1 MEKADRKPKTGMLR
15 VLILEDEP
23 ADAELIQR
31 ALRRAGISFNARVT
45 KSRREFSSALARFQP
60 QVILAD
66 FKLPGFNGM
75 AALDLARAR
84 APEIPFIFVSGAI
97 SEHKAIASLSQ
108 GAADYIFKNNLS
120 RLGPAVRR
128 VLAEAETRRQKSDAE
143 KSLRESEEKY
153 RTLVAESPD
162 GIFIADLQG
171 NFISVNPAM
180 CSGLGYNET
189 ELLAMKIWDIVPE
202 RYRSQHE
209 QRLAALLEGKA
220 RNEAAEYLVRTRDGR
235 ERFVAILSAP
245 YYKDRTLAGF
255 LGIARDITEKMEM
268 ETRLRASEEFHRTL
282 IETSPDAI
290 VTVDGGGRITFA
302 SHKALDLFAVPGGSD
317 VLGVSV
323 LDYVDPADATRVRD
337 RLVEILS
344 GSSLPEIREYRL
356 RRWDKRPFWAEIT
369 SAPLHDNAGRNT
381 GLLLVCRDVSERRR
395 IEIALR
401 ESEAK
406 YRLIAENTVETISLL
421 DLSLR
426 FTYVS
431 PSILKLRG
439 YTAEES
445 LNQDLG
451 QVLTPESLARIQQIF
466 AEEMAFEVSGGADPQ
481 RSRSLELEEYH
492 KDGSIVWVE
501 NSISFL
507 RNPQGN
513 AISFLMVS
521 KDISERKQA
530 EIALRRSEEKFR
542 KIFEEHAA
550 VKLLLDPV
558 SGAIIDANQAAE
570 NFYGWT
576 REELKRMTIGQIN
589 TLTPEKLQAELK
601 RAREEGRVFF
611 QFRHRLADGSI
622 RDVEVF
628 SSRIQIE
635 GSDFLHSII
644 HDISDRKRAETA
656 LRHNENLL
664 SKIFDILPIGL
675 WLADASGRLMRSNE
689 TGRRIWGAEPMVGPE
704 EYGVFKARRLPGA
717 EEIAPEDWA
726 LAHTIRDKATV
737 TDEMLE
743 IDAFDGKKKVILNY
757 TAPVLDET
765 GRLEAAV
772 IVNLDITARQ
782 QAEELLRASLHEK
795 EVLLQE
801 IHHRVKN
808 NLQIVSSLLTLQA
821 GHAATK
827 SVEEMFR
834 ESQDRIRSIALV
846 HESLYKSHNL
856 AEITFDDYLRVLVD
870 NLVNSHFAAAGRVA
884 VQYQMERILLTIE
897 TAIPLGLIVNELVSN
912 SLKHAFPGGRHGQ
925 IRVQLHGR
933 DKERFVGVKTKSG
946 TLYRVPTCELTVAD
960 DGVGLPAG
968 FELAKQESLGMQ
980 ILSMLARQLN
990 GELTVRGGPGTEWRM
1005 IIPAHPLKAKAH
1017 EAKT

>member
-1 MEKADRKPKTGMLR
+1 MKKAKNKPEAGPLR

-23 ADAELIQR
+23 SDAELVQR
-31 ALRRAGISFNARVT
+31 ALRRVGIRFSARVT
-45 KSRREFSSALARFQP
+45 KSRREFSSALAHFHP
-60 QVILAD
+60 QVILSD
-66 FKLPGFNGM
+66 FKLPGFDGM
-75 AALDLARAR
+75 AALALTRAR
-84 APEIPFIFVSGAI
+84 APEIPFIFVSGSIGEEEAV
-97 SEHKAIASLSQ
+97 ASLSQ
-108 GAADYIFKNNLS
+108 GAADYIFKDNLT
-120 RLGPAVRR
+120 RLGPAVKR
-128 VLAEAETRRQKSDAE
+128 VLAEAETRQQKAEAE

-153 RTLVAESPD
+153 RTLVSQSPD

-171 NFISVNPAM
+171 NFVSVNQAM
-180 CSGLGYNET
+180 CAGLGYGER

-209 QRLAALLEGKA
+209 QRLAGLLAGKA
-220 RNEAAEYLVRTRDGR
+220 GNEAAEYTVRTRDGR
-235 ERFVAILSAP
+235 ERYVAILSAP
-245 YYKDRTLAGF
+245 YTKDRTLAGF
-255 LGIARDITEKMEM
+255 IGIARDITEKIEM

-290 VTVDGGGRITFA
+290 VTIDGGGRITFA
-302 SHKALDLFAVPGGSD
+302 SHRALDLFAIPGNSD
-317 VLGVSV
+317 VLGASM
-323 LDYVDPADATRVRD
+323 LDFVDPVDTSRVQE

-356 RRWDKRPFWAEIT
+356 RRRDKEPFWAEIV
-369 SAPLHDNAGRNT
+369 SAPLRDSAGRNI

-431 PSILKLRG
+431 PSIFKLRG

-445 LNQDLG
+445 LSQDLG
-451 QVLTPESLARIQQIF
+451 QVLTPESLARIQQTF
-466 AEEMAFEVSGGADPQ
+466 AEEMALEVSGGADPK
-481 RSRSLELEEYH
+481 RSRTLELEEYH

-507 RNPQGN
+507 RDPQGN
-513 AISFLMVS
+513 AISFLVVS
-521 KDISERKQA
+521 KDIGERKQA
-530 EIALRRSEEKFR
+530 EIALRRS
-542 KIFEEHAA
+542 
-550 VKLLLDPV
+550 
-558 SGAIIDANQAAE
+558 
-570 NFYGWT
+570 
-576 REELKRMTIGQIN
+576 
-589 TLTPEKLQAELK
+589 
-601 RAREEGRVFF
+601 
-611 QFRHRLADGSI
+611 
-622 RDVEVF
+622 
-628 SSRIQIE
+628 
-635 GSDFLHSII
+635 
-644 HDISDRKRAETA
+644 
-656 LRHNENLL
+656 ENLL

-675 WLADASGRLMRSNE
+675 WVADASGRLMRSNE
-689 TGRRIWGAEPMVGPE
+689 VGRRIWGAEPLVGPE

-808 NLQIVSSLLTLQA
+808 NLQIVSGLLTLQA

-846 HESLYKSHNL
+846 YESLYKSHNL
-856 AEITFDDYLRVLVD
+856 AEIAFDDYLRILVD
-870 NLVNSHFAAAGRVA
+870 NLVTSHFAAAGRIA
-884 VQYQMERILLTIE
+884 VQYEMERILLTIE

-912 SLKHAFPGGRHGQ
+912 SLKHAFPGGRRGQ

-933 DKERFVGVKTKSG
+933 EKERFVGVKTKSG

-968 FELAKQESLGMQ
+968 FELAVQKTLGIQ
-980 ILSMLARQLN
+980 ILSMLARQMN
-990 GELTVRGGPGTEWRM
+990 GELTVRGGPGTEWRI
-1005 IIPAHPLKAKAH
+1005 IIPAQPLKAKTHKAD
-1017 EAKT
+1017 T